1 MNKPFSFLLVHRRI
15 TPLGEISQFSIFE
28 PRSEVPFVTLF
39 VCRTEKNQPELEIQ
53 TAVFILHSRLRL
65 PSQKPKAWSEPLP
78 WQCQS

>member
-1 MNKPFSFLLVHRRI
+1 MTKILPKKIDRMC
-15 TPLGEISQFSIFE
+15 
-28 PRSEVPFVTLF
+28 VTLF

-65 PSQKPKAWSEPLP
+65 QSQKRKAWSEPLP